1 MSPDTVRS
9 NRLNTK
15 PTDIN
20 TALRD
25 RLKHLRHL
33 ALDLDGTLYLGGTL
47 FSFTGEFLSSLK
59 RMSIGYTFFT
69 NNSSR
74 SARQYVK
81 HLAEMGIETDVDAI
95 YSSTHATIE
104 YLRASFPDASRVF
117 SLGTPGFDQE
127 LTEAG
132 FTISATRPEL
142 VVVGFDTELT
152 YSRLARAAYWI
163 KQGKPFIA
171 THPDLVCPTDR
182 PIVLPDCGSICQLL
196 TASTGRKPDAVLGKP
211 NVAMLNGMLR
221 RHGLDR
227 SQVAMVGDRMYTDM
241 EMARK
246 AGVMSVLVLTGETKQ
261 PDIKKSGY
269 TPDVVTRDAGR
280 FGTMLTAA
288 RNVVAS

>member
-1 MSPDTVRS
+1 M
-9 NRLNTK
+9 
-15 PTDIN
+15 
-20 TALRD
+20 
-25 RLKHLRHL
+25 
-33 ALDLDGTLYLGGTL
+33 
-47 FSFTGEFLSSLK
+47 
-59 RMSIGYTFFT
+59 
-69 NNSSR
+69 
-74 SARQYVK
+74 
-81 HLAEMGIETDVDAI
+81 
-95 YSSTHATIE
+95 
-104 YLRASFPDASRVF
+104 
-117 SLGTPGFDQE
+117 
-127 LTEAG
+127 
-132 FTISATRPEL
+132 
-142 VVVGFDTELT
+142 
-152 YSRLARAAYWI
+152 
-163 KQGKPFIA
+163 
-171 THPDLVCPTDR
+171 
-182 PIVLPDCGSICQLL
+182 PDCGSICQLL

>member
-1 MSPDTVRS
+1 MTPDTLRS

-15 PTDIN
+15 PAKIN

-25 RLKHLRHL
+25 RLKQLRHL

-47 FSFTGEFLSSLK
+47 FSFTIDFLSSLK
-59 RMSIGYTFFT
+59 RMNIGYTFFT
-69 NNSSR
+69 NNSSK
-74 SARQYVK
+74 SAKQYAA
-81 HLAEMGIETDVDAI
+81 HLGEMGIQADIDMI

-104 YLRASFPDASRVF
+104 YLRASFPNARRVF

-127 LTEAG
+127 LSEAG

-142 VVVGFDTELT
+142 VVVGFDTDLT

-182 PIVLPDCGSICQLL
+182 PLVLPDCGAICELL

-211 NVAMLNGMLR
+211 NVSMMNGLLR
-221 RHGLDR
+221 RQGLDR

-241 EMARK
+241 AMARD

-261 PDIKKSGY
+261 PDLAQAGY
-269 TPDVVTRDAGR
+269 IPDVVIPDAGQ
-280 FGTMLTAA
+280 FGTMLTKAN
-288 RNVVAS
+288 NVAVS